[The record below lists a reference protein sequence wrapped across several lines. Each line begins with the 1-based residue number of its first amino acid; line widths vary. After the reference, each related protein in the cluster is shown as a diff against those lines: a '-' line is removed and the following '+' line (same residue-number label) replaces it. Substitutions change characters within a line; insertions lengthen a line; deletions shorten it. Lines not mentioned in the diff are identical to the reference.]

1 MWRRSMHWAMVLLW
15 TAAGSGLAA
24 QAPAAPA
31 AAVVPK
37 VEKEGG
43 GLSSA
48 ARREALLPL
57 YEQVRRDAGLRALEP
72 GRQGR
77 MHDPVAVE
85 AYLRAM
91 PLSPRDYLEIDMQVR
106 RYEVMVPRFI
116 EQWHV
121 QWMRH
126 YEAEARR
133 LYGSAHV
140 DARLAGRM
148 ATPEVRERDGG
159 EPSLSLKVGGTDSN
173 LAATSVPAPEDYQ
186 GEVQIAVNPLDTSE
200 IVAAANTWDDM
211 GGTCAGGIQAI
222 FYTDDGGVTWDY
234 TCAPGASAYPALPAC
249 GGTVFG
255 SDPAL
260 FWDDANQVFL
270 NYMILCSTG
279 GSIDFALVVAKST
292 DGGATW
298 TGQGV
303 IKNSWGTANVEDK
316 NFYAIDTTPTSPY
329 YGRHYVCWD
338 RNNNEKIAYSSNSG
352 ATWTEVNLPDIAGG
366 VDLGCD
372 VAVQKNGRVHV
383 IFDTL
388 TCGAFCTNER
398 MFYTQ
403 SDDGGATW
411 TAPVLVRDFNLTG
424 FSGANCPEA
433 QDDRCIGPLGA
444 LDVDRS
450 GGPCNGNLF
459 VTYADFG
466 NGGDVDDTDVWV
478 VRSTDHGVTWWP
490 PVRVNDGGFGLSG
503 KTQFNPT
510 LAVDQYDGE
519 VVVAWQDTRDDPAI
533 RDVEIYTATSKDCG
547 LTFSVNS
554 KLTSGLGSGAAEFNN
569 NATSYSNEN
578 TIDNANNNPNQ
589 YGEYIGLDVKGSKAY
604 VAWTDTRH
612 FFPGFTTESQ
622 KENIAVDTRLLM
634 KLGYVK
640 TFESVD
646 LDDGYVLEQTELSS
660 TGGTLSSSLATTS
673 AIRVGDTSLDQEYRG
688 FLSFPTLDIPDAV
701 TILSARLRLKR
712 GLVFGSSPFGTHGSL
727 TVDVNTAGFSGNFAL
742 EAADWQASA
751 TATNVCTLPEPAAAG
766 DWTECIFNAAG
777 LNAIHKGGRTQVRIH
792 FTTGDNDDGGTDY
805 MGFYSGEAADADRP
819 ELIVTYQ

>member
-1 MWRRSMHWAMVLLW
+1 MWRRTIHVAMVLTW
-15 TAAGSGLAA
+15 MAASLG
-24 QAPAAPA
+24 AAPPPPA
-31 AAVVPK
+31 
-37 VEKEGG
+37 VEKDGG
-43 GLSSA
+43 GLGKE
-48 ARREALLPL
+48 RRLELLRPL

-72 GRQGR
+72 GRRGR
-77 MHDPVAVE
+77 MNDPATVE
-85 AYLRAM
+85 AYLRAL
-91 PLSPRDYLEIDMQVR
+91 PLSPRDYLEIDMQAR

-116 EQWHV
+116 EEWHV
-121 QWMRH
+121 QWMRYH
-126 YEAEARR
+126 EAEARK
-133 LYGSAHV
+133 LYGAAHV
-140 DARLAGRM
+140 DARLSGRV
-148 ATPEVRERDGG
+148 ATPAVRERDGG
-159 EPSLSLKVGGTDSN
+159 EPELALKVGGTDSN

-303 IKNSWGTANVEDK
+303 IKNSWGTSDIEDK
-316 NFYAIDTTPTSPY
+316 NFYAIDNTPTSPF

-338 RNNNEKIAYSSNSG
+338 RNNDEKIAYSSNDG
-352 ATWTEVNLPDIAGG
+352 ATWTEVDLPDIAGG
-366 VDLGCD
+366 DDLGCD

-383 IFDTL
+383 VFDTL
-388 TCGAFCTNER
+388 TCNFAGCTNER
-398 MFYTQ
+398 LFYTK
-403 SDDGGATW
+403 STNGGVTW
-411 TAPVLVRDFNLTG
+411 TVPLQLRDYNLTG

-444 LDVDRS
+444 IDVDRS
-450 GGPCNGNLF
+450 GGPCNDNLF
-459 VTYADFG
+459 VTYADFDAG
-466 NGGDVDDTDVWV
+466 SGVDDADVWV
-478 VRSTDHGVTWWP
+478 IRSTDNGVTWGA
-490 PVRVNDGGFGLSG
+490 PVRVNDGGFGLTDE
-503 KTQFNPT
+503 TQFNPT

-519 VVVAWQDTRDDPAI
+519 VVVAWQDTRDDPAN

-547 LTFSVNS
+547 LTFGTNV
-554 KLTSGLGSGAAEFNN
+554 KLTSGLGGAGAAEFNN

-578 TIDNANNNPNQ
+578 TTDNANNNPNQ

-612 FFPGFTTESQ
+612 FFPAFTTESQ
-622 KENIAVDTRLLM
+622 KENIAVDTRALL
-634 KLGYVK
+634 KLGIVK
-640 TFESVD
+640 TYHSVAA
-646 LDDGYVLEQTELSS
+646 DDGHVLEQSELSS
-660 TGGTLSSSLATTS
+660 TGGSVVSTLGTTS
-673 AIRVGDTSLDQEYRG
+673 AIRAGDSSLDQEYRG
-688 FLSFPTLDIPDAV
+688 FLSFPTLDLPDAV
-701 TILSARLRLKR
+701 TIVSARVRLRR
-712 GLVFGSSPFGTHGSL
+712 GTVLGTSPYGTHGSL
-727 TVDVNTAGFSGNFAL
+727 TVDVNTAGFSGNLAL

-751 TATNVCTLPEPAAAG
+751 TATNVCTLPEPVNNF
-766 DWTECIFNAAG
+766 DWTECFFNAAG
-777 LNAIHKGGRTQVRIH
+777 LAAINRNGRTQVRIH
-792 FTTGDNDDGGTDY
+792 FTTGDNDDGGSDY
-805 MGFYSGEAADADRP
+805 MGFWAGDSPDPDDWP
-819 ELIVTYQ
+819 ELVVTYF